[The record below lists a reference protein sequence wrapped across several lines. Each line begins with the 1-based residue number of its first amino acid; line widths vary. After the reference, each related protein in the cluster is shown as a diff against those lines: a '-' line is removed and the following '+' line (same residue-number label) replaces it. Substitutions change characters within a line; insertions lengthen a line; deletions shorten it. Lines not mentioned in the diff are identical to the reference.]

1 MSGGHFS
8 ALLAAGREAASGFG
22 RSRIPVTV
30 LTGFLGSGKT
40 TLLNRLL
47 REPDLHGMAV
57 IVNEFGA
64 IGIDHDLIAST
75 TEDTVLLANGCMC
88 CAVRGDLVAALAAL
102 GARDAAD
109 AAPLR
114 QVLIETSGLADPAP
128 ILRTLMGDP
137 AVAGRFALA
146 GVCCTVD
153 AVLAPGTLERHP
165 EAERQVAMADRLLL
179 TKTDLLAGD
188 PVAPAL
194 IERVTRLNPTGT
206 LHAPPDDLVDVL
218 RRAMRADAGATAG
231 DEGERGPVYRPP
243 PGTEEAGGA
252 DTPSPHPGGIRSFVI
267 VRDEPLPR
275 EGFQSWLDTVIAMRG
290 EDLLRVK
297 GIVNLAEEPERP
309 LVFHG
314 VQHLWQ
320 PPEFLPAWPSADRR
334 TRIVFITRDVDAEA
348 LDESLRVLARRR
360 RSRDA
365 APPVPGPATP
375 TTTPTT
381 TTTTTTTNLE
391 TP

>member
-1 MSGGHFS
+1 MGGGHFS
-8 ALLAAGREAASGFG
+8 ALLAAGRDAASGPG
-22 RSRIPVTV
+22 RARIPVTV

-47 REPDLHGMAV
+47 REPDLHGTAV

-109 AAPLR
+109 GPPLR
-114 QVLIETSGLADPAP
+114 RVLIETSGLADPAP

-137 AVAGRFALA
+137 AVTGRFALA

-153 AVLAPGTLERHP
+153 AVLAPGTLDRHP

-179 TKTDLLAGD
+179 TKTDLLAGE

-194 IERVTRLNPTGT
+194 IERVTRLNPDAT
-206 LHAPPDDLVDVL
+206 LHLPPADLVDVL
-218 RRAMRADAGATAG
+218 RRAMRADADAPAG
-231 DEGERGPVYRPP
+231 GEGERGPVYRPL
-243 PGTEEAGGA
+243 PGAGTDGGA
-252 DTPSPHPGGIRSFVI
+252 DEPPMHADGIRSFVI

-275 EGFQSWLDTVIAMRG
+275 DGFESWLDTVIAMRG

-314 VQHLWQ
+314 VQHLYQ
-320 PPEFLPAWPSADRR
+320 PPAFLPAWPSADRR
-334 TRIVFITRDVDAEA
+334 TRIVFITRAVDAEA
-348 LDESLRVLARRR
+348 LDESLRVFARRR
-360 RSRDA
+360 RVRSA
-365 APPVPGPATP
+365 APVPDPSASTPP

-381 TTTTTTTNLE
+381 TTNLE

>member
-1 MSGGHFS
+1 MGGGHFS
-8 ALLAAGREAASGFG
+8 ALLAAGRETASGPG
-22 RSRIPVTV
+22 RARIPVTV

-47 REPDLHGMAV
+47 RAPDLHGTAV

-64 IGIDHDLIAST
+64 IGIDHDLIAQT

-102 GARDAAD
+102 GARGATDG
-109 AAPLR
+109 PTLR

-137 AVAGRFALA
+137 AVTGRFALA

-153 AVLAPGTLERHP
+153 AVLAPGTLDRHP
-165 EAERQVAMADRLLL
+165 EAERQVAMADRLLF
-179 TKTDLLAGD
+179 TKTDLLAGV

-218 RRAMRADAGATAG
+218 RRAMRADAEAPAG
-231 DEGERGPVYRPP
+231 GEGERGPVYRPL
-243 PGTEEAGGA
+243 PGVAADGGA
-252 DTPSPHPGGIRSFVI
+252 DEPSTHPGGIRSFVI

-275 EGFQSWLDTVIAMRG
+275 DGFQSWLDTVIAMRG

-320 PPEFLPAWPSADRR
+320 PPVFLPAWPSADRR

-348 LDESLRVLARRR
+348 LDESLRVFARRR
-360 RSRDA
+360 RVRPA
-365 APPVPGPATP
+365 VTPGPDASTA
-375 TTTPTT
+375 